1 MLSFL
6 PSKGEHTMITNRKT
20 GLLAFLAIVLILA
33 LSACSQPEGS
43 GASTAQVRV
52 TGTAAQ
58 SSAKQRAASD
68 AVVFASGT
76 VTLQG
81 EDITSQL
88 KPSQTG
94 TAGGSNDVE
103 FEADIPVAS
112 DVVLY
117 SVSPRTGF
125 VFDEW
130 KITRANRSE
139 LKIDYPDSWWDVL
152 VEIQNIIKDDSQTIS
167 IRPEYIKYIRP
178 TFDRG
183 YYLDPGAKEDGDG
196 SAGSPFNKLDSI
208 IAELGKDK
216 GRYYD
221 DDELTIKIRS
231 GNAGDFNLDSLEQES
246 YYKDES
252 EIELKLIGGYDE
264 DWNLSP
270 EKTVISSITFPGLSG
285 NNIEELEIELR
296 NIELTELDY
305 GKLPKSND
313 DFEIDFRNCSV
324 DTLSNA
330 DGKIVNG
337 LVVETLDGSS
347 SNVVFI
353 NSSAPYEADSSY
365 YHSIVRGADS
375 NSITGQNNIVLAAA
389 PADGSG
395 SGDGTDNLYLEPTGW
410 NGYKTDNQELI
421 NQITTAV
428 PLSED
433 FPLLVTPLSDDD
445 DFDADD
451 LLEEDIE
458 GRERYLSD
466 DDYDDNDDDHDDD
479 DDYRFDRSS
488 RDSGYRNIRVSYGPY
503 EYQYFDD

>member
-1 MLSFL
+1 
-6 PSKGEHTMITNRKT
+6 MITNRKT

-33 LSACSQPEGS
+33 LSACSQPDGS
-43 GASTAQVRV
+43 GASTAKVRV

-88 KPSQTG
+88 RPEQTE

-103 FEADIPVAS
+103 FWADIPVAS
-112 DVVLY
+112 DWVSY
-117 SVSPRTGF
+117 SVSPKPGF

-130 KITRANRSE
+130 KITRDSRAA
-139 LKIDYPDSWWDVL
+139 LKNKYLDRWWDVL
-152 VEIQNIIKDDSQTIS
+152 FEIQKAIRDDSQTIY
-167 IRPEYIKYIRP
+167 INPEYIEYIRP

-183 YYLDPGAKEDGDG
+183 YYLDLGAKEDGDG

-264 DWNLSP
+264 DWNLSTD
-270 EKTVISSITFPGLSG
+270 KTVISSITFPDLSG

-296 NIELTELDY
+296 NIALDTLDY
-305 GKLPKSND
+305 SQVSTQKD

-324 DTLSNA
+324 GTLKNA
-330 DGKIVNG
+330 GRKIVNG
-337 LVVETLDGSS
+337 LVVDQLGTNSE
-347 SNVVFI
+347 NVVFV
-353 NSSAPYEADSSY
+353 NSSAPYKSGSSY
-365 YHSIVRGADS
+365 YHSIVRADGTVIIS
-375 NSITGQNNIVLAAA
+375 GRNNIVLAAA

-410 NGYKTDNQELI
+410 NGYKTENPDLI
-421 NQITTAV
+421 RQIITAR
-428 PLSED
+428 PMSED
-433 FPLLVTPLSDDD
+433 SRLLSASQRDGD
-445 DFDADD
+445 DFDD

-466 DDYDDNDDDHDDD
+466 DD

-488 RDSGYRNIRVSYGPY
+488 RDLRYRNIRVSYGPY

>member
-1 MLSFL
+1 
-6 PSKGEHTMITNRKT
+6 MITNRKT

-76 VTLQG
+76 VTLEG

-103 FEADIPVAS
+103 FEADIPVAF

-130 KITRANRSE
+130 KITRASRSE
-139 LKIDYPDSWWDVL
+139 LKYLDRWWDVL
-152 VEIQNIIKDDSQTIS
+152 FEIQKAIRDDSQTIH
-167 IRPEYIKYIRP
+167 INPEYIEYIRP

-183 YYLDPGAKEDGDG
+183 YYLDIDPAASESGDG
-196 SAGSPFNKLDSI
+196 SADKPFTSLDALIKTLTTDSI
-208 IAELGKDK
+208 S
-216 GRYYD
+216 RYD
-221 DDELTIKIRS
+221 DDELTIKIRKGDVS
-231 GNAGDFNLDSLEQES
+231 GSFDLSGLST
-246 YYKDES
+246 YYTDD
-252 EIELKLIGGYDE
+252 IELKLIGGYDDE
-264 DWNLSP
+264 WNLSP
-270 EKTVISSITFPGLSG
+270 EKTNISSISFPGISG
-285 NNIEELEIELR
+285 SRIEELEIELR
-296 NIELTELDY
+296 NISLDTLDY
-305 GKLPKSND
+305 SQLPTVKD

-324 DTLSNA
+324 GTLMNA
-330 DGKIVNG
+330 GGKIVNG
-337 LVVETLDGSS
+337 LVVENLDVSS

-353 NSSAPYEADSSY
+353 NSSAPYEAESKY
-365 YHSIVRGADS
+365 YHSIVRDAGTND
-375 NSITGQNNIVLAAA
+375 IKGQNNIVLGTA
-389 PADGSG
+389 PSSVDGSG
-395 SGDGTDNLYLEPTGW
+395 NGTDNLYLKPDGW
-410 NGYKTDNQELI
+410 NDYKTENPDLI
-421 NQITTAV
+421 RQIITAR
-428 PLSED
+428 PMSED
-433 FPLLVTPLSDDD
+433 SRLLSASQRDDD
-445 DFDADD
+445 DFDD

-466 DDYDDNDDDHDDD
+466 DDDD
-479 DDYRFDRSS
+479 DRSS

-503 EYQYFDD
+503 EYQYFMTD

>member
-6 PSKGEHTMITNRKT
+6 PPKGEHTMITNRKT

-43 GASTAQVRV
+43 GASTAKVRV

-58 SSAKQRAASD
+58 SSVKQRAASD
-68 AVVFASGT
+68 TVVFASGT
-76 VTLQG
+76 VSLQG

-88 KPSQTG
+88 RPEQTD
-94 TAGGSNDVE
+94 TPAGANDVE
-103 FEADIPVAS
+103 FHADIPVAS
-112 DVVLY
+112 EQVSY
-117 SVSPRTGF
+117 SVSPKPGF

-130 KITRANRSE
+130 KITRDSRTA
-139 LKIDYPDSWWDVL
+139 LKNLDRWWDVL
-152 VEIQNIIKDDSQTIS
+152 FEIQKAIRDDSQTIH
-167 IRPEYIKYIRP
+167 INPEYIEYIRP

-183 YYLDPGAKEDGDG
+183 YYLDPDPTASESGDG
-196 SAGSPFNKLDSI
+196 SADKPFTSLDALI
-208 IAELGKDK
+208 EELKNIRG
-216 GRYYD
+216 
-221 DDELTIKIRS
+221 DELTIKIRKGDVS
-231 GNAGDFNLDSLEQES
+231 GSFDLSGLST
-246 YYKDES
+246 YYTDD
-252 EIELKLIGGYDE
+252 IELKLIGGYDE

-296 NIELTELDY
+296 NIALTELDY
-305 GKLPKSND
+305 GALPKSND

-330 DGKIVNG
+330 GGKIVNG
-337 LVVETLDGSS
+337 LVVENLDVSS

-353 NSSAPYEADSSY
+353 NSSAPYKAESKY
-365 YHSIVRGADS
+365 FHSIVRADGTAIIS
-375 NSITGQNNIVLAAA
+375 GRNNIVLGTA
-389 PADGSG
+389 PSSVDGSG
-395 SGDGTDNLYLEPTGW
+395 NGTDNLYLKPDGW
-410 NGYKTDNQELI
+410 NDYKTENPDLI
-421 NQITTAV
+421 RQIITAR
-428 PLSED
+428 PMSED
-433 FPLLVTPLSDDD
+433 FRLSSASQGDDD
-445 DFDADD
+445 SEADD

-466 DDYDDNDDDHDDD
+466 DD

-488 RDSGYRNIRVSYGPY
+488 RDLRYRNIRVSYGPY

>member
-1 MLSFL
+1 MLF
-6 PSKGEHTMITNRKT
+6 
-20 GLLAFLAIVLILA
+20 
-33 LSACSQPEGS
+33 
-43 GASTAQVRV
+43 
-52 TGTAAQ
+52 
-58 SSAKQRAASD
+58 
-68 AVVFASGT
+68 
-76 VTLQG
+76 
-81 EDITSQL
+81 
-88 KPSQTG
+88 
-94 TAGGSNDVE
+94 
-103 FEADIPVAS
+103 
-112 DVVLY
+112 
-117 SVSPRTGF
+117 
-125 VFDEW
+125 
-130 KITRANRSE
+130 
-139 LKIDYPDSWWDVL
+139 
-152 VEIQNIIKDDSQTIS
+152 EIQKAIRDDSQTIY
-167 IRPEYIKYIRP
+167 INPEYIEYIRP

-196 SAGSPFNKLDSI
+196 SADNPFTSLDALITKLEI
-208 IAELGKDK
+208 VRG
-216 GRYYD
+216 
-221 DDELTIKIRS
+221 DELTIKIRKGDVS
-231 GNAGDFNLDSLEQES
+231 GSFDLSGLSTS
-246 YYKDES
+246 YYKD
-252 EIELKLIGGYDE
+252 EIELKLIGGYDDE
-264 DWNLSP
+264 WNLSEERTNIASVKFP
-270 EKTVISSITFPGLSG
+270 DITNKNG
-285 NNIEELEIELR
+285 IEELEIELR

-305 GKLPKSND
+305 EDLPRLND

-324 DTLSNA
+324 GTLKNA
-330 DGKIVNG
+330 SGKIVNG

>member
-1 MLSFL
+1 
-6 PSKGEHTMITNRKT
+6 MITNRKT

-43 GASTAQVRV
+43 GASTAKVRV

-76 VTLQG
+76 VSLEG

-88 KPSQTG
+88 RPEQTG
-94 TAGGSNDVE
+94 TSAGANDVE
-103 FEADIPVAS
+103 FSADIPVAS
-112 DVVLY
+112 DRVLY

-130 KITRANRSE
+130 KITRASRSE
-139 LKIDYPDSWWDVL
+139 LKNDYPDSWWDVL
-152 VEIQNIIKDDSQTIS
+152 VKIQNIIKDDSQTIH
-167 IRPEYIKYIRP
+167 INPEYIEYIRP

-183 YYLDPGAKEDGDG
+183 YYLDIDINASEDGDG
-196 SAGSPFNKLDSI
+196 SADNPFTSLDALIKTLTTDSI
-208 IAELGKDK
+208 S
-216 GRYYD
+216 RYD
-221 DDELTIKIRS
+221 DDELTIKIRKGDVS
-231 GNAGDFNLDSLEQES
+231 GSFDLSGLST
-246 YYKDES
+246 YYTDD
-252 EIELKLIGGYDE
+252 IELKLIGGYDN
-264 DWNLSP
+264 DWNLSQN
-270 EKTVISSITFPGLSG
+270 KTVISSITFPSLSG
-285 NNIEELEIELR
+285 NSIEELEIELR

-305 GKLPKSND
+305 EDLPRLND

-324 DTLSNA
+324 GTLKNA
-330 DGKIVNG
+330 SGKIVNG
-337 LVVETLDGSS
+337 LVIGALDGSP

-353 NSSAPYEADSSY
+353 NSSAPYEAGSKY
-365 YHSIVRGADS
+365 YHSIVRGANS
-375 NSITGQNNIVLAAA
+375 NIINGRNNIVLGTA

-395 SGDGTDNLYLEPTGW
+395 NGTENLYLNVSWTEGS
-410 NGYKTDNQELI
+410 YKTDDQELI
-421 NQITTAV
+421 NQITTAT
-428 PLSED
+428 PMSEE
-433 FPLLVTPLSDDD
+433 FPLPATSSRDAD

-466 DDYDDNDDDHDDD
+466 DDYDD
-479 DDYRFDRSS
+479 DYDRSS
-488 RDSGYRNIRVSYGPY
+488 RDLRYRNIRVSYGPY

>member
-1 MLSFL
+1 
-6 PSKGEHTMITNRKT
+6 MITNRKT

-43 GASTAQVRV
+43 GASTAKVRV

-58 SSAKQRAASD
+58 SSVKQRAASD
-68 AVVFASGT
+68 TVVFASGT
-76 VTLQG
+76 VTLEG

-112 DVVLY
+112 DWVSY
-117 SVSPRTGF
+117 SVSPKPGF

-130 KITRANRSE
+130 KITRDSRAA
-139 LKIDYPDSWWDVL
+139 LKAKYLDRWWDVL
-152 VEIQNIIKDDSQTIS
+152 FEIQKAIRDDSQTIY
-167 IRPEYIKYIRP
+167 INPEYIEYIRP

-231 GNAGDFNLDSLEQES
+231 GNAGDFNLDFLEQG
-246 YYKDES
+246 YYKDEG

-264 DWNLSP
+264 KWNLSKDWNLSP
-270 EKTVISSITFPGLSG
+270 EKTVISSITFPSLSG

-305 GKLPKSND
+305 DKLPKSND

-337 LVVETLDGSS
+337 LVVDQLGTNSG
-347 SNVVFI
+347 NVVFV
-353 NSSAPYEADSSY
+353 NSSAPYKSGSSY
-365 YHSIVRGADS
+365 YHSIVRADGTVIIS
-375 NSITGQNNIVLAAA
+375 GRNNIVLAAA

-410 NGYKTDNQELI
+410 NGYKTENQDLI
-421 NQITTAV
+421 SRIITAR
-428 PLSED
+428 PMSED
-433 FPLLVTPLSDDD
+433 SRLSSASQRDVD
-445 DFDADD
+445 DFEADD

-466 DDYDDNDDDHDDD
+466 DGDDD
-479 DDYRFDRSS
+479 DRSS

>member
-1 MLSFL
+1 
-6 PSKGEHTMITNRKT
+6 MITNRKT

-152 VEIQNIIKDDSQTIS
+152 VEIQNIIKDDSQTIY
-167 IRPEYIKYIRP
+167 INPEYIEYIRP

-183 YYLDPGAKEDGDG
+183 YYLDLGAKEDGDG

-221 DDELTIKIRS
+221 DDELTIKIRRDY
-231 GNAGDFNLDSLEQES
+231 AGDFNLDSLEQES

-313 DFEIDFRNCSV
+313 DFEIDFRNCFV
-324 DTLSNA
+324 GTLKNA
-330 DGKIVNG
+330 SGKIVNG
-337 LVVETLDGSS
+337 LVVDKLENS
-347 SNVVFI
+347 SNAIFV
-353 NSSAPYEADSSY
+353 NSSAPYKADNKY
-365 YHSIVRGADS
+365 YHSIVRDADS
-375 NSITGQNNIVLAAA
+375 NIINGQNNIVLAAA
-389 PADGSG
+389 HSGVDGSG
-395 SGDGTDNLYLEPTGW
+395 NETANLYLDSKDWTEGS
-410 NGYKTDNQELI
+410 YKTDNQTLI
-421 NQITTAV
+421 TQITTAV

-433 FPLLVTPLSDDD
+433 FQLPVTSSRDDD

-466 DDYDDNDDDHDDD
+466 DDYDDNDNDHDDDHDDD
-479 DDYRFDRSS
+479 DDYRFDRASHDL
-488 RDSGYRNIRVSYGPY
+488 RYRNIRVSYGPY
-503 EYQYFDD
+503 EYLFFDD

>member
-1 MLSFL
+1 
-6 PSKGEHTMITNRKT
+6 MITNRKT
-20 GLLAFLAIVLILA
+20 GLLVFLAIVLILA

-43 GASTAQVRV
+43 GASTAKVRV

-76 VTLQG
+76 VSLEG

-88 KPSQTG
+88 RPEQTG
-94 TAGGSNDVE
+94 TSAGANDVE
-103 FEADIPVAS
+103 FSADIPVAS
-112 DVVLY
+112 DRVLY

-130 KITRANRSE
+130 KITRASRSE
-139 LKIDYPDSWWDVL
+139 LKNDYPDSWWDVL
-152 VEIQNIIKDDSQTIS
+152 VEIQNAIKDDSQTIS

-183 YYLDPGAKEDGDG
+183 YYLNPDAPEGGDG
-196 SAGSPFNKLDSI
+196 SADSPFNNLNSI
-208 IAELGKDK
+208 IAELAKDN
-216 GRYYD
+216 GRHYD

-231 GNAGDFNLDSLEQES
+231 GSAGDFVFTSLGQG

-264 DWNLSP
+264 SWNLT
-270 EKTVISSITFPGLSG
+270 EERTNIASITFPDITNKNG
-285 NNIEELEIELR
+285 IEELEIELR

-305 GKLPKSND
+305 EDLPRLND
-313 DFEIDFRNCSV
+313 DFEIGFRNCSV
-324 DTLSNA
+324 GTFKNA
-330 DGKIVNG
+330 SGKIVNG
-337 LVVETLDGSS
+337 LVVDNLVNS
-347 SNVVFI
+347 SNAVFV
-353 NSSAPYEADSSY
+353 NSSAPYDANSSY

-375 NSITGQNNIVLAAA
+375 NSITGRNNIVLGTA

-395 SGDGTDNLYLEPTGW
+395 NGTENLYLNVSWTEGS
-410 NGYKTDNQELI
+410 YKTDDQALI
-421 NQITTAV
+421 NQITTAF

-433 FPLLVTPLSDDD
+433 FQLLLTSSWDDD

-458 GRERYLSD
+458 GRERYLRD
-466 DDYDDNDDDHDDD
+466 DDYDDD
-479 DDYRFDRSS
+479 DRSS
-488 RDSGYRNIRVSYGPY
+488 RDPWYRNIRVSYGPY
-503 EYQYFDD
+503 EYMYFED

>member
-6 PSKGEHTMITNRKT
+6 PPKGEHTMITNRKT

-58 SSAKQRAASD
+58 SSENQRAASD

-76 VTLQG
+76 VSLQG

-88 KPSQTG
+88 RPEKTG
-94 TAGGSNDVE
+94 MLDGTNDVE
-103 FEADIPVAS
+103 FRADIPVAS
-112 DVVLY
+112 DVVSY

-130 KITRANRSE
+130 KITRDSRRE
-139 LKIDYPDSWWDVL
+139 LKIDYPDSWWYVL
-152 VEIQNIIKDDSQTIS
+152 VEIQNAISDDSQTIY

-183 YYLDPGAKEDGDG
+183 YYLDPAGTASENGDG
-196 SAGSPFNKLDSI
+196 SANNPFTSLNAL
-208 IAELGKDK
+208 IAELKNIRG
-216 GRYYD
+216 
-221 DDELTIKIRS
+221 DELTIKMMKGGDAS
-231 GNAGDFNLDSLEQES
+231 GSFDLSELGTF
-246 YYKDES
+246 YYKD
-252 EIELKLIGGYDE
+252 EIELKLIGGYDDE
-264 DWNLSP
+264 WNLT
-270 EKTVISSITFPGLSG
+270 EERTNIASIKFPDITNKNG
-285 NNIEELEIELR
+285 IEELEIELR
-296 NIELTELDY
+296 NIELKELDY
-305 GKLPKSND
+305 EDLPRLND

-324 DTLSNA
+324 DILKNA
-330 DGKIVNG
+330 GGKIVNG
-337 LVVETLDGSS
+337 LVVGALDGSP

-353 NSSAPYEADSSY
+353 NSSAPYEAGSKY
-365 YHSIVRGADS
+365 YHSIVRGANS
-375 NSITGQNNIVLAAA
+375 NIINGRNNIVLGTA

-395 SGDGTDNLYLEPTGW
+395 NGTENLYLNVSWTEGS
-410 NGYKTDNQELI
+410 YKTDDQELI
-421 NQITTAV
+421 NQITTATPMSEEF
-428 PLSED
+428 PLSA
-433 FPLLVTPLSDDD
+433 TSSRDDD

-466 DDYDDNDDDHDDD
+466 DDYDDDD
-479 DDYRFDRSS
+479 DRSS
-488 RDSGYRNIRVSYGPY
+488 RDLWYRNIRVSYGPY
-503 EYQYFDD
+503 EYLYFDD

>member
-6 PSKGEHTMITNRKT
+6 PPKGEHTMITNRRT

-33 LSACSQPEGS
+33 LSACSQPDGS

-52 TGTAAQ
+52 TGTAQYAVN
-58 SSAKQRAASD
+58 QRAASD
-68 AVVFASGT
+68 TLTFASGT
-76 VTLQG
+76 VSLQG

-88 KPSQTG
+88 RPEQTS
-94 TAGGSNDVE
+94 TPAGANDVE
-103 FEADIPVAS
+103 FRADIPVAS
-112 DVVLY
+112 DRVSY

-130 KITRANRSE
+130 KITRASRSE
-139 LKIDYPDSWWDVL
+139 LKNDYPDSWWDVL
-152 VEIQNIIKDDSQTIS
+152 VEIQNAIKDDSQTIS

-183 YYLDPGAKEDGDG
+183 YYLNPDAPEGGDG
-196 SAGSPFNKLDSI
+196 SADSPFNNLNSI
-208 IAELGKDK
+208 IAELAKDN
-216 GRYYD
+216 GRHYD

-231 GNAGDFNLDSLEQES
+231 GSAGEFNLASLGQES

-264 DWNLSP
+264 SWNLT
-270 EKTVISSITFPGLSG
+270 EERTNIASIIFPDITNKNG
-285 NNIEELEIELR
+285 IEELEIELR

-305 GKLPKSND
+305 EDLPRLND
-313 DFEIDFRNCSV
+313 DFEIGFRNCSV
-324 DTLSNA
+324 GTLKNA
-330 DGKIVNG
+330 SGKIVNG
-337 LVVETLDGSS
+337 LVVDNLVNS
-347 SNVVFI
+347 SNAVFV
-353 NSSAPYEADSSY
+353 NSSAPYDANSSY

-375 NSITGQNNIVLAAA
+375 NSITGRNNIVLGTA

-395 SGDGTDNLYLEPTGW
+395 NGTENLYLNVSWTEGS
-410 NGYKTDNQELI
+410 YKTDDQELI
-421 NQITTAV
+421 NQITTAT
-428 PLSED
+428 PMSEE
-433 FPLLVTPLSDDD
+433 FPLPATSSRDDD

-466 DDYDDNDDDHDDD
+466 DDYDDDD
-479 DDYRFDRSS
+479 DRSS
-488 RDSGYRNIRVSYGPY
+488 RDLWYMNFRVS
-503 EYQYFDD
+503 

>member
-1 MLSFL
+1 
-6 PSKGEHTMITNRKT
+6 MITNRKT

-33 LSACSQPEGS
+33 LSACSQPDGS
-43 GASTAQVRV
+43 GASTAKVRV

-130 KITRANRSE
+130 KITRASRSE
-139 LKIDYPDSWWDVL
+139 LKNDYPDSWWDVL
-152 VEIQNIIKDDSQTIS
+152 VEIQNAIKDDSQTIS

-183 YYLDPGAKEDGDG
+183 YYLNPDAPEGGDG
-196 SAGSPFNKLDSI
+196 SADSPFNNLNSI
-208 IAELGKDK
+208 IAELAKDN
-216 GRYYD
+216 GRHYD

-231 GNAGDFNLDSLEQES
+231 GSAGEFNLASLGQES

-264 DWNLSP
+264 SWNLT
-270 EKTVISSITFPGLSG
+270 EERTNIASIIFPDITNKNG
-285 NNIEELEIELR
+285 IEELEIELR

-305 GKLPKSND
+305 EDLPRLND
-313 DFEIDFRNCSV
+313 DFEIGFRNCSV
-324 DTLSNA
+324 GTLKNA
-330 DGKIVNG
+330 SGKIVNG
-337 LVVETLDGSS
+337 LVVDKLENS
-347 SNVVFI
+347 SNAIFV
-353 NSSAPYEADSSY
+353 NSSAPYEADNKY
-365 YHSIVRGADS
+365 YHSIVRDADS
-375 NSITGQNNIVLAAA
+375 NIINGQNNIVLAAA

-410 NGYKTDNQELI
+410 NGYKTKNQDLI
-421 NQITTAV
+421 SRIITAR
-428 PLSED
+428 PMSED
-433 FPLLVTPLSDDD
+433 SRLSSASQGDDD
-445 DFDADD
+445 SEADD

-466 DDYDDNDDDHDDD
+466 DDHDDD

-488 RDSGYRNIRVSYGPY
+488 RDLRYRNIRVSYGPY

>member
-1 MLSFL
+1 
-6 PSKGEHTMITNRKT
+6 MITNRKT

-33 LSACSQPEGS
+33 LSACSQPDGS
-43 GASTAQVRV
+43 GASTAKVRV

-68 AVVFASGT
+68 TVVFASGT
-76 VTLQG
+76 VTLEG

-88 KPSQTG
+88 KPAQTE
-94 TAGGSNDVE
+94 TASGSNDVE
-103 FEADIPVAS
+103 FKADIPVAS
-112 DVVLY
+112 DRVSY
-117 SVSPRTGF
+117 SVSPKPGF

-130 KITRANRSE
+130 KITRDSRDA
-139 LKIDYPDSWWDVL
+139 LKNEYRDRWWDVL
-152 VEIQNIIKDDSQTIS
+152 FEIQKAIRDDSQTIY
-167 IRPEYIKYIRP
+167 INPEYIEYIRP

-183 YYLDPGAKEDGDG
+183 YYLDPDPTASESGDG
-196 SAGSPFNKLDSI
+196 SADKPFTSLDALI
-208 IAELGKDK
+208 EELKNIRG
-216 GRYYD
+216 
-221 DDELTIKIRS
+221 DELTIKIRKGDVS
-231 GNAGDFNLDSLEQES
+231 GSFDLSGLST
-246 YYKDES
+246 YYTDD
-252 EIELKLIGGYDE
+252 IELKLIGGYDE

-305 GKLPKSND
+305 EKLPKSND

-324 DTLSNA
+324 GTLKKAS
-330 DGKIVNG
+330 GKIVNG
-337 LVVETLDGSS
+337 LVVDKLENS
-347 SNVVFI
+347 SNAIFV
-353 NSSAPYEADSSY
+353 NSSAPYEAESKY
-365 YHSIVRGADS
+365 YHSIVRADGTAIIS
-375 NSITGQNNIVLAAA
+375 GRNNIVLGTA

-395 SGDGTDNLYLEPTGW
+395 DGNGTANLYLDSEDWTDGS
-410 NGYKTDNQELI
+410 YKTDNQTLI
-421 NQITTAV
+421 TQITTAV

-433 FPLLVTPLSDDD
+433 FQLPVTSSRDDD

-466 DDYDDNDDDHDDD
+466 DDYDDNDDDHDDHDDD

-488 RDSGYRNIRVSYGPY
+488 RDLRYRNIRVSYGPY